1 MRRIL
6 ILAFLTT
13 GCAQEPP
20 REEKAQVTLSAPA
33 SGASSAK
40 DYTYLDQYAGQVVT
54 LTGTFQ
60 HDKAIHGI
68 VVLESGLRIYI
79 PHFDLLAR
87 GDDWLKYVGHRCAA
101 TGIIHTWTKDIPGY
115 NGATLQINDF
125 GNFTGSTGE

>member
-6 ILAFLTT
+6 ILALLAA
-13 GCAQEPP
+13 GCSQEPTKQ
-20 REEKAQVTLSAPA
+20 EKAQAQIYAPA

-79 PHFDLLAR
+79 PHFDLFAR

-115 NGATLQINDF
+115 HGATLQISDF
-125 GNFTGSTGE
+125 SGSTGE